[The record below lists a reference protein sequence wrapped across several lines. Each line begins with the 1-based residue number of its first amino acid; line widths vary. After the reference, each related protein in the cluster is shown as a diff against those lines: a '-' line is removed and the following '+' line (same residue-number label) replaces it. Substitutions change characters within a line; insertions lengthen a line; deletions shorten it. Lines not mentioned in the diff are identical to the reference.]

1 MSSVGD
7 LTVNITSD
15 TSGLTSGMSQARDQ
29 LNQTTTIIQRQ
40 EQTWLSFAGT
50 VAEGALSLVSG
61 IMGYLTAQR
70 VGATAAIHAATSQ
83 VALATATANA
93 TAAQATLAAA
103 TVNAAAAQAVATP
116 ATLALAGAEAI
127 AIPPTLTLAGAMAFL
142 LSPITLIVAGLALAV
157 AAWVYFTSGADDAA
171 ESTDNAAS
179 STDAASTSLSQ
190 FAEIGRKAAKDYVE
204 QSTALDK
211 VNQAVAKVSAKFSE
225 IGTTLTQPFVDA
237 ENAILAYIPVWLGFE
252 QKLEGAKSALDK
264 VADALGW
271 VNGKAK
277 EGVQFVEALA
287 RSWRSGESDAVAKQ
301 FIKDGEALTERA
313 KRSAAA
319 MAHQQA
325 AGVGMKAFRK
335 MMDEATAA
343 AEANTN
349 AERIRSITTLAGIN
363 AEITALQTRAAK
375 ANDAAVSEMEA
386 AKKRGAPQKDIEALN
401 KADADRRKAE
411 AGEGRVLMSQKEGIE
426 TGTIKPMGTE
436 AVDSARKAFE
446 ELSLGHD
453 AFVISEMRANAVTL
467 EQKAS
472 VEALIPQLMRWNEA
486 SKELAAQNDNIKSAG
501 EAFKKMAEDSAALDA
516 KGVDKITALK
526 DEIDLL
532 NGSATTAEI
541 AMRQLAEQ
549 GFNEEQVAEI
559 GALTAEL
566 DKLKEKKKD
575 KAARD
580 LPDLKAS
587 FAGSSEAAKIM
598 LRGVGAK
605 GGNEAQQ
612 IANRQLMVQQQL
624 LAATKA
630 NKPPL
635 TQTAVV

>member
-15 TSGLTSGMSQARDQ
+15 ASGLTSGMTSARDQ

-50 VAEGALSLVSG
+50 VAQGAVSLVSG
-61 IMGYLTAQR
+61 IMGYITAQR

-93 TAAQATLAAA
+93 AAAQATLAAA
-103 TVNAAAAQAVATP
+103 TVNAAVAQAVATP
-116 ATLALAGAEAI
+116 ATIALAGAEAI

-142 LSPITLIVAGLALAV
+142 LSPITLIVAVLALAV
-157 AAWVYFTSGADDAA
+157 AAWMYFSGGADDAA
-171 ESTDNAAS
+171 ESTDGAAKS
-179 STDAASTSLSQ
+179 IDDASVSLSN
-190 FAEIGRKAAKDYVE
+190 FAEIGRKAANNYVE
-204 QSTALDK
+204 QATAMDK
-211 VNQAVAKVSAKFSE
+211 VKLAVSKVSEKFSE
-225 IGTTLTQPFVDA
+225 IGTTLTQPFIDGK
-237 ENAILAYIPVWLGFE
+237 NAMLAYIPVWLGLD

-264 VADALGW
+264 VGDALGW
-271 VNGKAK
+271 VNSKAK
-277 EGVQFVEALA
+277 DGIGGIQAWLYQWKTGA
-287 RSWRSGESDAVAKQ
+287 SDAVAKQ
-301 FIKDGEALTERA
+301 FIKDGEAITERA
-313 KRSAAA
+313 KQQQAA

-325 AGVGMKAFRK
+325 ASVGMKLFGK

-343 AEANTN
+343 AKANTD
-349 AERIRSITTLAGIN
+349 AERIRGVTSIAGIN
-363 AEITALQTRAAK
+363 AEIAAFKDRAIL
-375 ANDAAVSEMEA
+375 ANDAAVKEMEA
-386 AKKRGAPQKDIEALN
+386 AKKRGAPKKDIDALN

-436 AVDSARKAFE
+436 VLEAARRAYD
-446 ELSLGHD
+446 ELNIGHD
-453 AFVISEMRANAVTL
+453 AFVISELRANAVTL

-472 VEALIPQLMRWNEA
+472 VEALIPQIERMNQAQKDLT
-486 SKELAAQNDNIKSAG
+486 AQNENIKSAG

-532 NGSATTAEI
+532 NGSATTAGI
-541 AMRQLAEQ
+541 AMRQLADQ

-566 DKLKEKKKD
+566 DKLKKKRD
-575 KAARD
+575 KPARD